1 MARLRRLQ
9 SGWVVFFG
17 AALLLL
23 PACALAQQAGVDLM
37 GSPIPGMTA
46 HGHHAIG
53 VNPSLLATERPFQDR
68 KAWQD
73 MPDSLSRQQKRQWRK
88 ENRLRFFSGV
98 EGGLM
103 LRTPVL
109 DGTPLVQWS
118 GGNRAW
124 TLAERRD
131 LAQQMGEA
139 PTSAD
144 VQLRWA
150 GWSRHGQRGGWAW
163 SVEDRYSASASP
175 SPVLASYV
183 MLGPAS
189 SLYDQV
195 QLSDGSIVD
204 TEDLTQSQFEM
215 AEFGIRNGG
224 DVLALELLDGSH
236 FAVQHVRSYGA
247 GFGIKW
253 LDTKALTVATGFAAR
268 YYRGTG
274 YYEVDAEN
282 RTAFAAF
289 NKGFGAE
296 LVAPNAT
303 WQCFAAGWFWCGGG
317 RFCAGGSRGL
327 VVCFPCDH
335 RSGAWI
341 GKENPTA

>member
-1 MARLRRLQ
+1 
-9 SGWVVFFG
+9 
-17 AALLLL
+17 
-23 PACALAQQAGVDLM
+23 
-37 GSPIPGMTA
+37 
-46 HGHHAIG
+46 
-53 VNPSLLATERPFQDR
+53 
-68 KAWQD
+68 
-73 MPDSLSRQQKRQWRK
+73 
-88 ENRLRFFSGV
+88 
-98 EGGLM
+98 
-103 LRTPVL
+103 
-109 DGTPLVQWS
+109 
-118 GGNRAW
+118 
-124 TLAERRD
+124 
-131 LAQQMGEA
+131 
-139 PTSAD
+139 
-144 VQLRWA
+144 
-150 GWSRHGQRGGWAW
+150 
-163 SVEDRYSASASP
+163 
-175 SPVLASYV
+175 

-215 AEFGIRNGG
+215 AESGIRNGG

-274 YYEVDAEN
+274 YYEVDSEN

-303 WQCFAAGWFWCGGG
+303 LGSALRPAGFGVAVDASVRVEVADLYCFF
-317 RFCAGGSRGL
+317 FFL
-327 VVCFPCDH
+327 YV
-335 RSGAWI
+335 
-341 GKENPTA
+341 